1 MLLKGSVKGRAVL
14 AAPHATSPAC
24 LIGVLGRR
32 HASLR
37 GSAASLPP
45 RSDSS
50 GFAARFARAKPVFCL
65 VARPT
70 RAKAGILAA
79 NGWRLAGGA
88 GRLPDVP
95 GCPFHAACGPNSA
108 TT

>member
-1 MLLKGSVKGRAVL
+1 MLLRGSVKGRAVL
-14 AAPHATSPAC
+14 AAPPATGQTR

-32 HASLR
+32 HASLQ
-37 GSAASLPP
+37 GSAARLPP
-45 RSDSS
+45 RSDLS
-50 GFAARFARAKPVFCL
+50 GIAARFARAKPVFCL

-70 RAKAGILAA
+70 RAKAAILAL
-79 NGWRLAGGA
+79 NGGRLAGSE
-88 GRLPDVP
+88 GRLPGVP